1 MYASYYT
8 IVAYA
13 ICDMITMVLVC
24 LWYDI
29 IDITRL
35 LHMIY
40 VLWLVLHG
48 NSSRAVAA
56 IWLCTL
62 CDRYSITLI
71 FTCILMIFHDG
82 YFRTHHRVSVRS

>member
-13 ICDMITMVLVC
+13 ICDMIPLFSVC

-40 VLWLVLHG
+40 VVLLVLHG
-48 NSSRAVAA
+48 ISGRAFAA
-56 IWLCTL
+56 IWCCTL
-62 CDRYSITLI
+62 CDRYAI
-71 FTCILMIFHDG
+71 IFHI
-82 YFRTHHRVSVRS
+82 YLHFYNFT

>member
-1 MYASYYT
+1 ML
-8 IVAYA
+8 
-13 ICDMITMVLVC
+13 ICDSITLVC

-48 NSSRAVAA
+48 NSGRAVAA
-56 IWLCTL
+56 IWLYTL
-62 CDRYSITLI
+62 CDRYSITYVLPA
-71 FTCILMIFHDG
+71 LLNPLLPWLAAL
-82 YFRTHHRVSVRS
+82 RR

>member
-13 ICDMITMVLVC
+13 ICDMIPLFWVC

-40 VLWLVLHG
+40 VVLLVLHG
-48 NSSRAVAA
+48 ISGRAFGLLYKV
-56 IWLCTL
+56 
-62 CDRYSITLI
+62 
-71 FTCILMIFHDG
+71 
-82 YFRTHHRVSVRS
+82 

>member
-13 ICDMITMVLVC
+13 ICDMIPLCRVC
-24 LWYDI
+24 LWYVI

-40 VLWLVLHG
+40 VLLLVLYG
-48 NSSRAVAA
+48 ISGRAFAA
-56 IWLCTL
+56 I
-62 CDRYSITLI
+62 
-71 FTCILMIFHDG
+71 
-82 YFRTHHRVSVRS
+82 

>member
-1 MYASYYT
+1 M
-8 IVAYA
+8 
-13 ICDMITMVLVC
+13 C

-40 VLWLVLHG
+40 VSWLVLDG

-62 CDRYSITLI
+62 CDRYSIS
-71 FTCILMIFHDG
+71 FHIRLLNRHFYVGFD
-82 YFRTHHRVSVRS
+82 VA

>member
-13 ICDMITMVLVC
+13 ICDRIIYIYFFLVC
-24 LWYDI
+24 LWCDI

-48 NSSRAVAA
+48 NSGRAVAA
-56 IWLCTL
+56 IWLYTL
-62 CDRYSITLI
+62 CDRYSMSYVLPA
-71 FTCILMIFHDG
+71 FL
-82 YFRTHHRVSVRS
+82 

>member
-13 ICDMITMVLVC
+13 ICDMIPLFGVC

-40 VLWLVLHG
+40 VVLLVLHG
-48 NSSRAVAA
+48 ISGRAFA
-56 IWLCTL
+56 
-62 CDRYSITLI
+62 RYLVLHI
-71 FTCILMIFHDG
+71 M
-82 YFRTHHRVSVRS
+82 